1 MMTAPLSPEALDQL
15 FSAAHTCYA
24 YKDIPVSTE
33 QLHAIWDQMKYGP
46 TSFNCLPAR
55 MVWCVSAEAKEKLA
69 ALSMDA
75 NAKRIREAP
84 ATVIIGMDTA
94 FYENL
99 PELFPPAD
107 VQGLFSGN
115 TELAQTTAFRNS
127 TLQGGYLILAARAL
141 GLGVGP
147 MSGFNNAAVD
157 EAFFAGTTVK
167 SNFIA
172 TLGVADP
179 AGIHPRLPRPAFD
192 RFNSIV

>member
-1 MMTAPLSPEALDQL
+1 MTSALSQAAIDQL
-15 FSAAHTCYA
+15 FAGSHTCYI
-24 YKDIPVSTE
+24 YKDAPVATE
-33 QLHAIWDQMKYGP
+33 TLHAIWEAMKFGP

-55 MVWCVSAEAKEKLA
+55 LVWCVSAEAKDRLA
-69 ALSMDA
+69 ACAMEA

-84 ATVIIGMDTA
+84 VSVVIGMDGE
-94 FYENL
+94 FYKNL

-115 TELAQTTAFRNS
+115 AELAQMTAFRNS

-157 EAFFAGTTVK
+157 GAFFAGTSVK

-172 TLGVADP
+172 TLGVPDP
-179 AGIHPRLPRPAFD
+179 AELLPRLLRPGFD
-192 RFNSIV
+192 RFNTIA

>member
-1 MMTAPLSPEALDQL
+1 MTAPLSPEALDQL
-15 FSAAHTCYA
+15 FAAAHTCYA

-94 FYENL
+94 FYEKL

-107 VQGLFSGN
+107 VQGLFSSN
-115 TELAQTTAFRNS
+115 AELSQTTAFRNS

-157 EAFFAGTTVK
+157 EAFFAGTSVK

-192 RFNSIV
+192 HFNSIV